1 MAGVYSI
8 YSMYIYWSVIIQ
20 ATLGLNYLDLWQVR
34 IHLSMLASA
43 VLSWVWV
50 SVFVTVIALLLITHK
65 LWELVDVLLSL
76 CSHQPFCSLVL

>member
-20 ATLGLNYLDLWQVR
+20 ATLGLNYLDLWQVH